1 VYTANDVNPAP
12 GTELELSGIDGITW
26 TVQPDPEG
34 YPKDDSKFAKAPES
48 FEVKTSDGEPHGL
61 PYDLQNSAPCFM
73 KNEYYYLSPGGFG
86 HSPDNHNDGGH
97 LYVYAGGIAPE
108 PGTKVVLSQFP
119 EKVFVVEELP
129 EEEGA
134 KDMKFKEGAG
144 AGSFSIKTADGQ
156 PHKIDKKLLNE
167 GNMNKDRDQSMKGT
181 WKCLGAVA
189 GEPDKPIG
197 TFKCMG
203 ATPEITVHGDPIF
216 KFGEKHNATR
226 LWLPSDKL
234 TPLLKWNS
242 EGGRPMQLLGKT
254 FHPKGGKGDVS
265 KNNEW
270 FDQLV
275 IKHGLATV
283 LDVSTNVDEPGTM
296 KVTLDDKVVKPEKGK
311 DTYISAEHHKISF
324 QASKR
329 ANTNADQLHIEAADL
344 ALSIY
349 ISKASKF
356 NKEKDQVKY
365 AHLNMKFDNGLPT
378 DGSGIFAELAG
389 MEPMSPA
396 TAKLLERPADS
407 A

>member
-1 VYTANDVNPAP
+1 MLAFCASTLGVPVDQGSSTLDSAVALAKLPKDDGCNQNTEYYMTASGGEGHSGGSLFVYTANDVNPAP
-12 GTELELSGIDGITW
+12 GTEIELSGIDGITW

-86 HSPDNHNDGGH
+86 HSPENHNDGGH

-119 EKVFVVEELP
+119 DKVFVVEELP
-129 EEEGA
+129 EDVGA
-134 KDMKFKEGAG
+134 KDTKFKEGAG

-167 GNMNKDRDQSMKGT
+167 GDIELDRDQSMKGT

-189 GEPDKPIG
+189 GQPDKPIG
-197 TFKCMG
+197 TFKCLG

-265 KNNEW
+265 KNNEVRLDRPRPGRACAILARPLPCPHHSSLLLAPPPPSPCPRSGSTSSSSSTVSPPCW
-270 FDQLV
+270 TCPPMWTSLV
-275 IKHGLATV
+275 
-283 LDVSTNVDEPGTM
+283 P
-296 KVTLDDKVVKPEKGK
+296 
-311 DTYISAEHHKISF
+311 
-324 QASKR
+324 
-329 ANTNADQLHIEAADL
+329 
-344 ALSIY
+344 
-349 ISKASKF
+349 
-356 NKEKDQVKY
+356 
-365 AHLNMKFDNGLPT
+365 
-378 DGSGIFAELAG
+378 
-389 MEPMSPA
+389 
-396 TAKLLERPADS
+396 
-407 A
+407 